1 MRRTGS
7 PVVVRRRRASRP
19 SILVVGDTSP
29 RQIEEVVMSNLTQLL
44 ELSPSSLDKNNSF
57 IGLGGHSLLA
67 VKLSNAC
74 KSAGIDLS
82 LTNILLS
89 ETISKMCASATS
101 LEPKTPVSP
110 GLRRKSVQFN
120 RLDAFATP
128 ASNTRRRSSLA
139 PISPTSARRPSVD
152 VYARRPSVD
161 VQIRHS
167 STDHHLHPS
176 LAVRRSVDQSVPSD
190 LDTTA
195 TLTDMQLSFIHSY
208 KKNPGTNI
216 INFIE
221 TYNNTDIPAVKAAW
235 KIVVEGE
242 SIFRQSFDIEST
254 EGGRRQSKSS
264 SFHWNDII
272 CASEKHFKHEMESHK
287 APENIECSFDC
298 VTYPESTTSTIVWRV
313 HHAFIDG
320 MSGQLMYEKMR
331 KVLAGQPITPGTPFS
346 AVAHQIKALQQA
358 TRESNQAFWKE
369 QLEKH
374 PQPAGELALSEPSVP
389 DSTAAIEEVS
399 FTIPLSKIVKASRD
413 AGVSLMAWYQA
424 AWAMTLSMYT
434 DSSSIIFGTVL
445 AGRNLP
451 VKGAHDTIGPLVN
464 TLPFHIT
471 IDPHQSV
478 AGFLRSVFAHSVA
491 LQNVQC
497 STPEDGFTRS
507 FASALA
513 MEFDFEAND
522 HQSRRPIGASRF
534 KVIPDMP
541 LSVYMS
547 AKGTLRLCYKPSR
560 FSEADMKILG
570 AHFRRAILL
579 LLKSDKDMN
588 NRMSQLLTRE
598 CKETLKEYGNC
609 LTDDTS
615 LVSIKDDL
623 VTLFERAARDNPTA
637 AAVEKAG
644 LTLTYADL
652 DRLAG
657 ALAKKLE
664 PHVQPGDVVCVHADR
679 SINWIIAIY
688 GIWKAGCVY
697 SAQDAALPAHIR
709 EMNFQTAG
717 ASVFL
722 TPAASQKHIKP
733 DSCEVVLSV
742 EELVLKQLPADFQG
756 VPHRTSPRIEDN
768 AYLCFTSGSTGK
780 PKGCM
785 CHHAGLVAFQKD
797 PEVRFFSAPG
807 QRIAQV
813 MSPAFDGSI
822 HEIFSALSY
831 GGTLVLTDGIDP
843 FAHIRKSNASLLT
856 PSVAK
861 ILEPRDFPNLKTL
874 YVVGE
879 PVPQYVN
886 DLWSKHVNMYNM
898 YGPTEATCG
907 ATIQKLSPGRKVTI
921 GPPNPT
927 TRIYILDRNQQLV
940 PPGVIGEIYC
950 AGVQVARGYVGR
962 PELTA
967 EKFLPDTIE
976 KRPGEMMYRTGDRGF
991 FNHDGEVEC
1000 LGRNDRQIKLRGYR
1014 TDLNDIEMRVA
1025 QGIPECT
1032 AVAICQKD
1040 DYLVAMIQ
1048 PETLDM
1054 SDVRA
1059 RVMKTVPIHAVPRI
1073 IRAVEKFPFTPAG
1086 KIDYKKIAEVCTSA
1100 APVAASTK
1108 LSVTESQIAQVW
1120 RDLLA
1125 LPETDKISTD
1135 SNFAELGGHSVLQL
1149 RLASKLSHVYKQN
1162 IPMAKIIGASTLAEM
1177 AKIVDE
1183 IKGTS
1188 KSDAS
1193 SGLQPLGLNNVA
1205 PIEADWVQKYE
1216 IKRGTSA
1223 FNVTFAAAI
1232 DPEKIDVDHLAASW
1246 NAVLARHPIFR
1257 SRYHPDEKKPHGV
1270 GRLLSRY
1277 CPQVVR
1283 LDDDNFDLWREVN
1296 RPFHLDRQNPIRV
1309 FITDSTILATMSHII
1324 ADLTSL
1330 QVVLKEVMQLY
1341 NEEALP
1347 RVQHKYAD
1355 TTQWASP
1362 ITDAQKQWW
1371 QTYLQDSDAAQ
1382 NYVSRLPKRSAYD
1395 GVTRLTQL
1403 PKPLA
1408 KRLLKYSTENKVTLH
1423 QMALGAT
1430 ALALQT
1436 DSENTDMVLGGPYFN
1451 RGADDVETVGLFLEP
1466 IPIRIQHSAS
1476 KGSFLSAVQSAS
1488 QSAIANAIPW
1498 HEILKATGKSEAV
1511 YPNQALTDI
1520 MVTFHDDRTS
1530 PKLPIEGLEPLVTYT
1545 KGSKFTLLVEFC
1557 AVSEDVVLLRLE
1569 YDNTLISDAEIHRIW
1584 SLLEEALESMV
1595 AGKSYTE
1602 IKERLRSVEVAEKAE
1617 GSAPESYF
1625 GKPFANFRR

>member
-1 MRRTGS
+1 MRRNES

-19 SILVVGDTSP
+19 SILVLGDAKPSA
-29 RQIEEVVMSNLTQLL
+29 RLIEEVVMTNLAQLL
-44 ELSPSSLDKNNSF
+44 ELSPAYLDKNNSF

-82 LTNILLS
+82 LSNILLS
-89 ETISKMCASATS
+89 ESIDKLLNSATS
-101 LEPKTPVSP
+101 FEPFTPNSP
-110 GLRRKSVQFN
+110 MSPAMRRRSVQFSKF
-120 RLDAFATP
+120 DAFSHSLVPGSPT
-128 ASNTRRRSSLA
+128 SRRRPSLV
-139 PISPTSARRPSVD
+139 PISPTTIRRL
-152 VYARRPSVD
+152 
-161 VQIRHS
+161 S
-167 STDHHLHPS
+167 STMLPD
-176 LAVRRSVDQSVPSD
+176 SD
-190 LDTTA
+190 NTF

-208 KKNPGTNI
+208 KKSPGTNI

-235 KIVVEGE
+235 KTVIEGE
-242 SIFRQSFDIEST
+242 SIFRQSFDIEATDS
-254 EGGRRQSKSS
+254 GRRPSKTS

-272 CASEKHFKHEMESHK
+272 CASDKHFKHEMESHK

-298 VTYPESTTSTIVWRV
+298 VTYPESDTSTIVWRV

-331 KVLAGQPITPGTPFS
+331 KVLGGEPITSGTPFS

-358 TRESNQAFWKE
+358 TRENNRTFWKE
-369 QLEKH
+369 QMDKH
-374 PQPAGELALSEPSVP
+374 PQPVGELALSEPSVP

-399 FTIPLSKIVKASRD
+399 FNIPLAKIAKASRE

-434 DSSSIIFGTVL
+434 DSASVVFGTVL

-471 IDPHQSV
+471 IDPNQSV

-491 LQNVQC
+491 LQDMQC
-497 STPEDGFTRS
+497 SAPEDGFTRS

-513 MEFDFEAND
+513 MEMDFALND
-522 HQSRRPIGASRF
+522 HQSRRPIGTSRF
-534 KVIPDMP
+534 NIIPDMP

-560 FSEADMKILG
+560 FLEADMKILA
-570 AHFRRAILL
+570 AHFRRAMLL
-579 LLKSDKDMN
+579 LLKSDKPMN
-588 NRMSQLLTRE
+588 NRMSQLLTRD

-615 LVSIKDDL
+615 LISIKDDL
-623 VTLFERAARDNPTA
+623 VTLFEKAARENPTGA
-637 AAVEKAG
+637 AIEKAG
-644 LTLTYADL
+644 ISLTYAEL
-652 DRLAG
+652 DRLAS

-664 PHVQPGDVVCVHADR
+664 GYIQPGEVVCVHADR
-679 SINWIIAIY
+679 SINWIVAIY
-688 GIWKAGCVY
+688 GIFKAGGVY

-709 EMNFQTAG
+709 DMNFQTSG
-717 ASVFL
+717 ATLFL
-722 TPAASQKHIKP
+722 TPADSQKYIKP
-733 DSCEVVLSV
+733 DSCNLVLSV
-742 EELVLKQLPADFQG
+742 EELVLKQLPTEYQG
-756 VPHRTSPRIEDN
+756 LPHRTTPRINDN

-797 PEVRFFSAPG
+797 PEVRFFAAPG
-807 QRIAQV
+807 VRIAQV

-831 GGTLVLTDGIDP
+831 GATLVLTDGIDP
-843 FAHIRKSNASLLT
+843 FAHIKKSNAALLT

-861 ILEPRDFPNLKTL
+861 ILEPRDFPNLRTL

-886 DLWSKHVNMYNM
+886 DLWSRHVNLQNM

-921 GPPNPT
+921 GAPNPT

-940 PPGVIGEIYC
+940 PPGVVGEIYC

-991 FNHDGEVEC
+991 FNHNGEVEC

-1086 KIDYKKIAEVCTSA
+1086 KIDYKKIAEVCTTA
-1100 APVAASTK
+1100 APVAAATK

-1125 LPETDKISTD
+1125 LPETDKISGD

-1149 RLASKLSHVYKQN
+1149 RLASKLSSVYKQN
-1162 IPMAKIIGASTLAEM
+1162 IPMAKIIGASTLSDM

-1183 IKGTS
+1183 IKGS
-1188 KSDAS
+1188 AKSEAN
-1193 SGLQPLGLNNVA
+1193 SGLIPLGLNNVA
-1205 PIEADWVQKYE
+1205 PIEAEWVKKYE
-1216 IKRGTSA
+1216 IQRGTSA

-1232 DPEKIDVDHLAASW
+1232 DEEKIDVDHLAASW
-1246 NAVLARHPIFR
+1246 NAVLARYPIFR
-1257 SRYHPDEKKPHGV
+1257 SRYHPSEKHPHGV
-1270 GRLLSRY
+1270 SRQLSRY

-1283 LDDDNFDLWREVN
+1283 LDEDSFDLWREVN

-1309 FITDSTILATMSHII
+1309 FITESTMLASMSHII
-1324 ADLTSL
+1324 ADLTTL

-1347 RVQHKYAD
+1347 RVQRKYAD
-1355 TTQWASP
+1355 TVQWASEA
-1362 ITDAQKQWW
+1362 TDTQKKWW
-1371 QTYLQDSDAAQ
+1371 QEYLHGSEASQHL
-1382 NYVSRLPKRSAYD
+1382 VSQLPKRSAYD

-1403 PKPLA
+1403 PKPMA
-1408 KRLLKYSTENKVTLH
+1408 KRLLQYSMQNKVTLH
-1423 QMALGAT
+1423 QMALGAV

-1436 DSENTDMVLGGPYFN
+1436 DSDNTDMVLGGPYFN

-1466 IPIRIQHSAS
+1466 IPIRIQHSNE
-1476 KGSFLSAVQSAS
+1476 KGSFMSTVQSAS

-1498 HEILKATGKSEAV
+1498 NQILSAVGKAEPSF
-1511 YPNQALTDI
+1511 PNHSLTDV
-1520 MVTFHDDRTS
+1520 MVTFHDDRTA
-1530 PKLPIEGLEPLVTYT
+1530 PKLPIEGIDPLVTYT

-1557 AVSEDVVLLRLE
+1557 AVSEDTVLLRLE
-1569 YDNTLISDAEIHRIW
+1569 YDNTLISDTEIQRIW
-1584 SLLEEALESMV
+1584 NLLEEALESIV

-1602 IKERLRSVEVAEKAE
+1602 IKERLRNVSLNEKEDSVVEN
-1617 GSAPESYF
+1617 YF
-1625 GKPFANFRR
+1625 GKSFAAFKN

>member
-1 MRRTGS
+1 MT
-7 PVVVRRRRASRP
+7 A
-19 SILVVGDTSP
+19 
-29 RQIEEVVMSNLTQLL
+29 MAKLL
-44 ELSPSSLDKNNSF
+44 ELSPSVLDKNNSF
-57 IGLGGHSLLA
+57 VGLGGHSLLA
-67 VKLSNAC
+67 VKLSQAC
-74 KSAGIDLS
+74 KAAGVDLS
-82 LTNILLS
+82 LSNILLS
-89 ETISKMCASATS
+89 ETITKMCASAMS
-101 LEPKTPVSP
+101 YQPKTPASP
-110 GLRRKSVQFN
+110 LSPALRRKSVQFSHF
-120 RLDAFATP
+120 DAFSQP
-128 ASNTRRRSSLA
+128 SSPNA
-139 PISPTSARRPSVD
+139 
-152 VYARRPSVD
+152 
-161 VQIRHS
+161 H
-167 STDHHLHPS
+167 
-176 LAVRRSVDQSVPSD
+176 
-190 LDTTA
+190 TTA

-208 KKNPGTNI
+208 KKSPGTNI

-221 TYNNTDIPAVKAAW
+221 TYNTTDIPAVKAAW
-235 KIVVEGE
+235 KTAIEGE
-242 SIFRQSFDIEST
+242 SIFRQSFDIEAT
-254 EGGRRQSKSS
+254 ESPRRQSKTS

-272 CASEKHFKHEMESHK
+272 CASEKHFKLEMESHK
-287 APENIECSFDC
+287 APEQIECSFDC
-298 VTYPESTTSTIVWRV
+298 VTYPESSTSTIVWRV
-313 HHAFIDG
+313 HHAYIDG
-320 MSGQLMYEKMR
+320 MSGQLMYEKVR
-331 KVLAGQPITPGTPFS
+331 KVLSGEPIQSGTSFS
-346 AVAHQIKALQQA
+346 AVAHQIKALQVA
-358 TRESNQAFWKE
+358 TRECNQAFWKE
-369 QLEKH
+369 QMEKH
-374 PQPAGELALSEPSVP
+374 PQPVGELALSEPSVP
-389 DSTAAIEEVS
+389 DSTAAIEEAS
-399 FTIPLSKIVKASRD
+399 FSIPLAKIAKASRE

-434 DSSSIIFGTVL
+434 DSTSVVFGTVL

-451 VKGAHDTIGPLVN
+451 VRGAHDCVGPLVN

-471 IDPHQSV
+471 IDPNQSV

-491 LQNVQC
+491 LQTVQC
-497 STPEDGFTRS
+497 SAPEDGFTRS

-513 MEFDFEAND
+513 MEFDFEQCD
-522 HQSRRPIGASRF
+522 VSSRRPIGVSRF

-547 AKGTLRLCYKPSR
+547 AKGMLRLCYKPSR
-560 FSEADMKILG
+560 FMEADVKILA

-579 LLKSDKDMN
+579 LLKSDKTMN
-588 NRMSQLLTRE
+588 NRMSQLLTRD

-609 LTDDTS
+609 LTNDTS

-623 VTLFERAARDNPTA
+623 VTLFEKAARADPAA

-644 LTLTYADL
+644 VTLTYGDL
-652 DRLAG
+652 DRLAS
-657 ALAKKLE
+657 ALAKKLQV
-664 PHVQPGDVVCVHADR
+664 HVQPGEVVCVHADR

-688 GIWKAGCVY
+688 GIWKAGAVY
-697 SAQDAALPAHIR
+697 SAQDAALPDHIR

-722 TPAASQKHIKP
+722 TPAKSQKNIAP
-733 DSCEVVLSV
+733 GCCDIRLSV
-742 EELVLKQLPADFQG
+742 EELVLNQSPTELEG
-756 VPHRTSPRIEDN
+756 LPHRQIPQIEDN

-785 CHHAGLVAFQKD
+785 CHHAGLVAFQRD
-797 PEVRFFSAPG
+797 PEVRFFAAPG

-831 GGTLVLTDGIDP
+831 GATLVLTDGIDP
-843 FAHIRKSNASLLT
+843 FAHIRKSTASLLT

-861 ILEPRDFPNLKTL
+861 ILDPRDFPNLKTL

-879 PVPQYVN
+879 PLPQYVN

-907 ATIQKLSPGRKVTI
+907 ATIKKLSPGRKVTI
-921 GPPNPT
+921 GAPNAT
-927 TRIYILDRNQQLV
+927 TRIYILDRNQALV

-950 AGVQVARGYVGR
+950 AGVQVACGYVGR

-991 FNHDGEVEC
+991 FNHSGEVEC

-1054 SDVRA
+1054 SNVRQ

-1073 IRAVEKFPFTPAG
+1073 ILAVDKFPFTPAG
-1086 KIDYKKIAEVCTSA
+1086 KIDYKMIAELCSSTAVVVTD
-1100 APVAASTK
+1100 TK
-1108 LSVTESQIAQVW
+1108 LSVTESQISQVW

-1125 LPETDKISTD
+1125 LPETDKITGES
-1135 SNFAELGGHSVLQL
+1135 SFAELGGHSVLQL
-1149 RLASKLSHVYKQN
+1149 RLASKLSSLYKQN

-1177 AKIVDE
+1177 AKIVDD
-1183 IKGTS
+1183 IKGNATVG
-1188 KSDAS
+1188 AT
-1193 SGLQPLGLNNVA
+1193 SGLIPLGAANVA

-1223 FNVTFAAAI
+1223 FNVTFAASI
-1232 DPEKIDVDHLAASW
+1232 DASKVDIDHLVSSW
-1246 NAVLARHPIFR
+1246 NSVLARHQIFR
-1257 SRYHPDEKKPHGV
+1257 SRYHTSPSSPHGV
-1270 GRLLSRY
+1270 NRLYSRY

-1283 LDDDNFDLWREVN
+1283 LEDANFDLWREVN

-1309 FITDSTILATMSHII
+1309 FVTESTMLVCMSHII

-1330 QVVLKEVMQLY
+1330 QVLLKEVMMLY

-1347 RVQHKYAD
+1347 RLRHKYAD
-1355 TTQWASP
+1355 TVQWASP
-1362 ITDAQKQWW
+1362 ITEEQKQWW
-1371 QTYLQDSDAAQ
+1371 QTYLKDHTLAS
-1382 NYVSRLPKRSAYD
+1382 NTVSILPRRSAYD
-1395 GVTRLTQL
+1395 GVTRLTSL
-1403 PKPLA
+1403 GRPLA
-1408 KRLLKYSTENKVTLH
+1408 KRVLQFCTTKKITPH
-1423 QMALGAT
+1423 QLALGAT

-1436 DSENTDMVLGGPYFN
+1436 ESSTTDMVIGGPYFN

-1466 IPIRIQHSAS
+1466 IPIRITHDSA
-1476 KGSFLSAVQSAS
+1476 KGTSFMQSVQKAS

-1498 HEILKATGKSEAV
+1498 HIILEAV
-1511 YPNQALTDI
+1511 GASTPVFPNQALTDV
-1520 MVTFHDDRTS
+1520 MVTFHDDRNS
-1530 PKLPIEGLEPLVTYT
+1530 PKLPLEGLDPLVTYT

-1557 AVSEDVVLLRLE
+1557 AVSDDTVLLRLE
-1569 YDNTLISDAEIHRIW
+1569 YDNTLISDIEIRRIW
-1584 SLLEEALESMV
+1584 NLIETALIAIV
-1595 AGKSYTE
+1595 DGKSYAE
-1602 IKERLRSVEVAEKAE
+1602 IKEELREVEVDGTMKE
-1617 GSAPESYF
+1617 GVVESYF
-1625 GKPFANFRR
+1625 GKKLAGLMD

>member
-1 MRRTGS
+1 
-7 PVVVRRRRASRP
+7 
-19 SILVVGDTSP
+19 
-29 RQIEEVVMSNLTQLL
+29 MSNLTQLL

>member
-1 MRRTGS
+1 MRRNES

-19 SILVVGDTSP
+19 SILVFGDAKPST
-29 RQIEEVVMSNLTQLL
+29 RLTEEVIITNLAQLL
-44 ELSPSSLDKNNSF
+44 DISPSILDKNSSF

-82 LTNILLS
+82 LTSILLS
-89 ETISKMCASATS
+89 DSITRMCASATPF
-101 LEPKTPVSP
+101 EPFTPSSP
-110 GLRRKSVQFN
+110 IS
-120 RLDAFATP
+120 P
-128 ASNTRRRSSLA
+128 AMRRRSSID
-139 PISPTSARRPSVD
+139 ISELPDSDNTSM
-152 VYARRPSVD
+152 
-161 VQIRHS
+161 
-167 STDHHLHPS
+167 
-176 LAVRRSVDQSVPSD
+176 
-190 LDTTA
+190 
-195 TLTDMQLSFIHSY
+195 LTDMQLSFIHSY
-208 KKNPGTNI
+208 KKSPGTNI

-235 KIVVEGE
+235 KTVIEGE
-242 SIFRQSFDIEST
+242 SIFRQSFDIEAT
-254 EGGRRQSKSS
+254 DGGRRPSKSS

-272 CASEKHFKHEMESHK
+272 CASERHFKHEMESHK

-298 VTYPESTTSTIVWRV
+298 VTYPESSTSTIVWRV

-320 MSGQLMYEKMR
+320 MSGQLMYEKVR
-331 KVLAGQPITPGTPFS
+331 KLLCGEPITSGTPFS
-346 AVAHQIKALQQA
+346 AVASQIKALQ
-358 TRESNQAFWKE
+358 TSSRESNQAFWKE
-369 QLEKH
+369 QMQKH
-374 PQPAGELALSEPSVP
+374 PQPVGELALSEPSVP
-389 DSTAAIEEVS
+389 DSTAAIEEIS
-399 FTIPLSKIVKASRD
+399 FTIPLAKIVKASRES
-413 AGVSLMAWYQA
+413 GVSLMAWYQA

-434 DSSSIIFGTVL
+434 DSASVVFGTVL

-464 TLPFHIT
+464 TLPFHVT
-471 IDPHQSV
+471 IDPNQSV
-478 AGFLRSVFAHSVA
+478 AGFLRSIFAHSVA
-491 LQNVQC
+491 LQTVQC
-497 STPEDGFTRS
+497 SAPEDGFTRT

-513 MEFDFEAND
+513 MEFDFEPNGN
-522 HQSRRPIGASRF
+522 QSRRPIGASRF

-560 FSEADMKILG
+560 FLDADIKILA

-579 LLKSDKDMN
+579 LLKSDKPMN
-588 NRMSQLLTRE
+588 NRMSQLLTRD
-598 CKETLKEYGNC
+598 CKEILKEYGNC

-623 VTLFERAARDNPTA
+623 VTLFEKAARENPTV

-644 LTLTYADL
+644 LSLTYADL
-652 DRLAG
+652 DRLAS
-657 ALAKKLE
+657 ALATKLQA
-664 PHVQPGDVVCVHADR
+664 HVQPGEVVCVHADR

-688 GIWKAGCVY
+688 GIWKVGAVY

-709 EMNFQTAG
+709 DMNFQTAG
-717 ASVFL
+717 ASLFL
-722 TPAASQKHIKP
+722 TPADSQKHIKP
-733 DSCEVVLSV
+733 DSCDLVLSV
-742 EELVLKQLPADFQG
+742 EELVLRHSSSDSQG
-756 VPHRTSPRIEDN
+756 LPHRTSPRVEDN

-797 PEVRFFSAPG
+797 PEVRFFAAPG
-807 QRIAQV
+807 VRIAQV

-831 GGTLVLTDGIDP
+831 GATLVLTDGIDP

-976 KRPGEMMYRTGDRGF
+976 KRPGEMMYRTGDRGY

-1059 RVMKTVPIHAVPRI
+1059 RVMKTVPVHAVPRI

-1086 KIDYKKIAEVCTSA
+1086 KIDYKKIAEVCTTT
-1100 APVAASTK
+1100 APVATTSK
-1108 LSVTESQIAQVW
+1108 LSVTESQVAQVW

-1125 LPETDKISTD
+1125 LPETDRITGD

-1149 RLASKLSHVYKQN
+1149 RLASKLSNLYKQN
-1162 IPMAKIIGASTLAEM
+1162 IPMAKIIGASTLSDM
-1177 AKIVDE
+1177 AKIVDD
-1183 IKGTS
+1183 IKG
-1188 KSDAS
+1188 S
-1193 SGLQPLGLNNVA
+1193 SRSSTDSSLVPLGLNNVA

-1223 FNVTFAAAI
+1223 FNVTFAATI
-1232 DPEKIDVDHLAASW
+1232 DPAKIDVDHLTASW
-1246 NAVLARHPIFR
+1246 NAVLARHMIFR
-1257 SRYHPDEKKPHGV
+1257 SRYHSDEKRPHGV
-1270 GRLLSRY
+1270 SRLLSRY

-1283 LDDDNFDLWREVN
+1283 LDDANFDLWREVN

-1309 FITDSTILATMSHII
+1309 FISDSTMLASMSHII
-1324 ADLTSL
+1324 ADLTTL
-1330 QVVLKEVMQLY
+1330 QVILKEVMQLY
-1341 NEEALP
+1341 NEEPLS
-1347 RVQHKYAD
+1347 RVHQKYAD
-1355 TTQWASP
+1355 TVQWSSP
-1362 ITDAQKQWW
+1362 ATNAQKQWW
-1371 QTYLQDSDAAQ
+1371 QEYLKDSDASQ
-1382 NYVSRLPKRSAYD
+1382 HFISQLPKRSAYD

-1403 PKPLA
+1403 PKPMA
-1408 KRLLKYSTENKVTLH
+1408 KRLLQYSIQNKVTLH
-1423 QMALGAT
+1423 QLALGAV

-1436 DSENTDMVLGGPYFN
+1436 ESDTTDMVLGGPYFN

-1466 IPIRIQHSAS
+1466 IPIRIQHNDG
-1476 KGSFLSAVQSAS
+1476 KDSFLSTVQSAS

-1498 HEILKATGKSEAV
+1498 NQILEAVGKSEAV
-1511 YPNQALTDI
+1511 FPNQALTDV
-1520 MVTFHDDRTS
+1520 MVTFHDDRTA
-1530 PKLPIEGLEPLVTYT
+1530 PKLPIDGMESLVTYT

-1569 YDNTLISDAEIHRIW
+1569 YDNTLISDSEIHRIW
-1584 SLLEEALESMV
+1584 RLLEEALESIV

-1602 IKERLRSVEVAEKAE
+1602 IKRKLRNVSVGEKTVTIAT
-1617 GSAPESYF
+1617 ESYF
-1625 GKPFANFRR
+1625 GKPFANFRAGEM